1 MVEFL
6 KSFQGYFFFGI
17 HDKKVKP
24 HKIVPN
30 SYIKSLKKNEVYK
43 EAKNER
49 FYKTTKNQK
58 EFDRF

>member
-1 MVEFL
+1 MVKKLYYTAVITEVN
-6 KSFQGYFFFGI
+6 

-49 FYKTTKNQK
+49 FYKKAKN
-58 EFDRF
+58 